1 MHELLQIIVV
11 VIFCILGVFCL
22 GLGATRGNRIKK
34 INGKV
39 IFFFIYFMALWYF
52 LTVLTNFKI
61 LNWERDDGIFDIS
74 ILRFVACL
82 TVMITFLP
90 LIGYEI
96 KQDALDVISY
106 LFLCIFVNVSLVI
119 SILSYENNTR
129 YVWIYVTFVFTGIL
143 IVHLLKDTIYNNL
156 THARFIRSII
166 AIVSTYVLLF
176 IFTMLWSPLHQ
187 NLIEFKTQEIIMI
200 IADVLVSIFCAFP
213 IVHYGWGISV
223 KSEAP
228 LILPGY
234 ISELFNLNSNEYTD
248 DQIRNSFHTF

>member
-11 VIFCILGVFCL
+11 VVFCILAVLCL

-39 IFFFIYFMALWYF
+39 ISFFIYFMALWYF
-52 LTVLTNFKI
+52 LAVMTNFKI

-74 ILRFVACL
+74 VLRFVTCF

-96 KQDALDVISY
+96 KQDVLDVISY
-106 LFLCIFVNVSLVI
+106 LFLCIFVNVSLIV
-119 SILSYENNTR
+119 SILSYESNTR
-129 YVWIYVTFVFTGIL
+129 SVWICVTFTFTAIL
-143 IVHLLKDTIYNNL
+143 VAHLFKDTIYNNL

-166 AIVSTYVLLF
+166 IVVSIYVLLF

-200 IADVLVSIFCAFP
+200 VADVLVSIFCAFP

-228 LILPGY
+228 LISPGY
-234 ISELFNLNSNEYTD
+234 ISHLFEINATEYTEE
-248 DQIRNSFHTF
+248 QIRDSFHTF